1 MMSWCCFVVS
11 LPTATTAASPASL
24 RPSFSG
30 PDAAARR
37 SLLRR
42 DRGVNADRRRL
53 GLHSYRSH
61 QGAVL
66 AAVIIGVIS
75 APIMFVMMRMA
86 ADPKIMGELVVGPRL
101 KALGWLVTAAMAV
114 AVAIMLAQMLF

>member
-24 RPSFSG
+24 RPSLSG
-30 PDAAARR
+30 PAAAARR

-66 AAVIIGVIS
+66 GGRDQRRDLG
-75 APIMFVMMRMA
+75 APHVVMMRMA
-86 ADPKIMGELVVGPRL
+86 ADPKIMGELVVGQRL